1 MAYSYFAFLD
11 VMGYRF
17 YLNQDQAN
25 GTEIFKQKLIT
36 SYRVFEQINIGTLQH
51 KSISDSIFMNSTNSI
66 VDFLEATKNVFISFL
81 ENGLLIRG
89 GIAYNKHFQSD
100 HITYSHALTDAYQ
113 LESTKSIFP
122 RILIHSSVIG
132 KLENESTGE
141 YKTQDLK
148 ALKERNLILHCGEHY
163 QLNILDNDNWRKV
176 FNASKAIFMENRS
189 HIEKDPKLLEYHIWL
204 HNYIMHFKPRGQ
216 RTQGYIEAFQPLT

>member
-17 YLNQDQAN
+17 YLDQDQKN
-25 GTEIFKQKLIT
+25 GSEIFKQKLIT

-51 KSISDSIFMNSTNSI
+51 KSISDSIFMSSSNSI

-89 GIAYNKHFQSD
+89 GIAYNKHFQTD
-100 HITYSHALTDAYQ
+100 HITYSHALTDAYHM
-113 LESTKSIFP
+113 ESSKSIFP
-122 RILIHSSVIG
+122 RILIHNSVIA

-141 YKTQDLK
+141 YRTQDLNN
-148 ALKERNLILHCGEHY
+148 LKNRNLILRCGSHY
-163 QLNILDNDNWRKV
+163 QLNILDEANWRTV
-176 FNASKAIFMENRS
+176 FTSAKSIFMENQA
-189 HIEKDPKLLEYHIWL
+189 HIENDPKLLEYHIWL
-204 HNYIMHFKPRGQ
+204 HNYIMHFKPKGQ
-216 RTQGYIEAFQPLT
+216 RAQSYIDIFQLLS